1 MQPHSA
7 PTALAKVVGTGT
19 PWLRWILWS
28 FTIALVAVLGAAAW
42 QSRRQHDQLD
52 QLMAA
57 AFQSPL
63 PEVEIAAASA
73 PPGGRD
79 YRGDY
84 HFTQDW
90 FSGAIP
96 VWESVLAPYK
106 GRPSVQYLEVGLYEG
121 RSAVWML
128 ENVLTHPTS
137 HLTGI
142 DVFQGPLKDRCLEN
156 LRRSGAGGR
165 VTTIVE
171 PSQVVLRR
179 LPLETFEIIYID
191 GSHATSDVLE
201 DAVLSYRLLKPGG
214 VLIFDD
220 YRWSGALYHG
230 PETHDAPSD
239 FPKAAIDRFVQCFQL
254 QLEVVY
260 NSRNGNQLIV
270 RKRSPHPKR
279 TVDAPIDAERGLKEP
294 RKNKLSIFSLVGQPP
309 STVIVCASRGRLSHI
324 QGHAFA
330 ELINLFFRGALR

>member
-1 MQPHSA
+1 M
-7 PTALAKVVGTGT
+7 
-19 PWLRWILWS
+19 
-28 FTIALVAVLGAAAW
+28 
-42 QSRRQHDQLD
+42 DQLK
-52 QLMAA
+52 AA

-63 PEVEIAAASA
+63 PEVEIAAVSV
-73 PPGGRD
+73 PPPAGRG

-90 FSGAIP
+90 FSGNIP

-179 LPLETFEIIYID
+179 LPLETFDIIYID

-220 YRWSGALYHG
+220 YRWSGALTRG

-239 FPKAAIDRFVQCFQL
+239 FPKAAIDRFIQCFRL
-254 QLEVVY
+254 HLEVVY

-270 RKRSPHPKR
+270 RKGSPHPER
-279 TVDAPIDAERGLKEP
+279 IADAPIAAARGL
-294 RKNKLSIFSLVGQPP
+294 R
-309 STVIVCASRGRLSHI
+309 
-324 QGHAFA
+324 
-330 ELINLFFRGALR
+330 